1 MVTTTLTEHATALSL
16 RPDVLG
22 DGGHE
27 FVLWAF
33 DEYSQLMR
41 IDLETGNIRRF
52 DWQKGG
58 LATFGMYRTI
68 AVFRGDG
75 GTDIIDASGSTT
87 AKGLGAGVAPIV
99 DQSAQSLWTLGNDL
113 PRTWQAM
120 FVDGTVIQRLPIGPA
135 EGVVPIPFENRELLI
150 RSRDGTVI
158 LDLSTGERRPLTA
171 TQVVSVGLGTALS
184 RSCSSGECALSTIDL
199 RTGVERPL
207 VPSIPGADAAN
218 ASISPT
224 GTFVAVTHKAV
235 GQGRYAQIFSV
246 TTGAEVWRSPDGISF
261 TGIGPAWSWSPDGRW
276 LFVTMSADEIIAAR
290 TDGLLPD
297 ARIKL
302 TTAPLDGIAVTYR

>member
-1 MVTTTLTEHATALSL
+1 
-16 RPDVLG
+16 
-22 DGGHE
+22 
-27 FVLWAF
+27 
-33 DEYSQLMR
+33 
-41 IDLETGNIRRF
+41 
-52 DWQKGG
+52 
-58 LATFGMYRTI
+58 
-68 AVFRGDG
+68 
-75 GTDIIDASGSTT
+75 
-87 AKGLGAGVAPIV
+87 
-99 DQSAQSLWTLGNDL
+99 
-113 PRTWQAM
+113 
-120 FVDGTVIQRLPIGPA
+120 
-135 EGVVPIPFENRELLI
+135 
-150 RSRDGTVI
+150 
-158 LDLSTGERRPLTA
+158 
-171 TQVVSVGLGTALS
+171 
-184 RSCSSGECALSTIDL
+184 
-199 RTGVERPL
+199 VERPL